1 MDMLEK
7 LDILEQKLAQR
18 MADLKKGAALYAFN
32 YLFNDLEFLGA
43 STTVPAFYAYMSS
56 HETNPGKHHTLH
68 FDTIITNIGSAY
80 NRYTG
85 IFTPTVSGTYALSYS
100 IKPYAGAYIPI
111 ELVRNTQIIGS
122 VVTKAQ
128 SSYEHGASST
138 VVIQLSAGDACFL
151 RTSNTYTPTGHIYS
165 SKYAR
170 SSFSGWRL
178 I

>member
-1 MDMLEK
+1 M
-7 LDILEQKLAQR
+7 
-18 MADLKKGAALYAFN
+18 
-32 YLFNDLEFLGA
+32 FNDLEFLGA
-43 STTVPAFYAYMSS
+43 STTAPAFYAYMSS

>member
-1 MDMLEK
+1 MHL
-7 LDILEQKLAQR
+7 IT
-18 MADLKKGAALYAFN
+18 F
-32 YLFNDLEFLGA
+32 FNDLEFLGA
-43 STTVPAFYAYMSS
+43 STTAPAFYAYMSS
-56 HETNPGKHHTLH
+56 NELNPGKHHTLH

-85 IFTPTVSGTYALSYS
+85 IFTPTVSGTYVLSYS

-122 VVTKAQ
+122 AVTKAQ

-151 RTSNTYTPTGHIYS
+151 RTSNTYTPSGHIYS
-165 SKYAR
+165 SAYAR